1 MSTFSTLCK
10 GILNIDD
17 KIRFAGVANFEAR
30 ILAARFREGVEPLL
44 TTQESE
50 LSIMQSLIRMSMRRM
65 LESKLGRPIYTF
77 AEYEKVKRATFAI
90 YDQQLMEPDA
100 ILKVSFD
107 RAADAYSIIEQKIKP
122 LLKKAD
128 KSLNGQ

>member
-1 MSTFSTLCK
+1 MSTFSNLCK
-10 GILNIDD
+10 DILNIDD

-65 LESKLGRPIYTF
+65 LESRLGRPIYAF
-77 AEYEKVKRATFAI
+77 AEYEKVKRATFAL
-90 YDQQLMEPDA
+90 YDQQLREPDA